1 MTGFSAICKHG
12 MTESASMKTVRFGII
27 GLGAIAHQFARV
39 LNTASGVTLAAVA
52 ARDFGRAEQFKTQY
66 GATRAYDRYR
76 ALAEDPEVE
85 AVYIALT
92 HNFHYEVAK
101 LCLEHGKHVLCE
113 KPFCLR
119 AAEVRE
125 LAALAAANQLTLM
138 EAMWTRCLPAFQ
150 QARAWVR
157 DGRIGPVRLIQAAF
171 CFNAPYRPEGRLFN
185 PALAGGALLDVGVYP
200 IEFAMGMLDEHPVQ
214 VEAVCHL
221 CATGVDDCTAMSLR
235 FPGGA
240 VAALACGIAGAASTD
255 ATVAGAAGRIVVYDF
270 FGTKKCALFDRDNRL
285 LETFERPVAEGFIY
299 EIEHFAG
306 LVRTGTLE
314 SPLIP
319 LRDTIACAEVFD
331 RIRAQCALLDA

>member
-1 MTGFSAICKHG
+1 MQ
-12 MTESASMKTVRFGII
+12 TVRFGII
-27 GLGAIAHQFARV
+27 GLGGIAHQFARV
-39 LNTASGVTLAAVA
+39 LNSASGVTLAAVA
-52 ARDFGRAEQFKTQY
+52 ARDPDRAEQFRAQY
-66 GATRAYDRYR
+66 GAARAHGSYR
-76 ALAEDPEVE
+76 ALAEDPGVD

-92 HNFHYEVAK
+92 HNFHYALAR
-101 LCLEHGKHVLCE
+101 LCLENGKPVLCE

-125 LAALAAANQLTLM
+125 LVRLAAAKKLTLM

-171 CFNAPYRPEGRLFN
+171 CFNAPYNPAGRLFN

-200 IEFAMGMLDEHPVQ
+200 IEFAMGILDEHPVQ

-240 VAALACGIAGAASTD
+240 VAALACGIAGTASTE
-255 ATVAGAAGRIVVYDF
+255 ATVVGADGRVVVDHF
-270 FGTKKCALFDRDNRL
+270 FGTQKCARFDRDNRL
-285 LETFERPVAEGFIY
+285 VETFARPVADGFIY
-299 EIEHFAG
+299 EIDHFAG
-306 LVRTGTLE
+306 LVRAGELE

-331 RIRAQCALLDA
+331 RIRAQCGLPDA